1 MMITEDSFIK
11 GSHGKSCFPNA
22 EIAVF
27 EDASHFHHV
36 EKEKEFLETL
46 RDFLE
51 HND

>member
-1 MMITEDSFIK
+1 MENQK
-11 GSHGKSCFPNA
+11 GTPEATAYYKSCFPNA

-27 EDASHFHHV
+27 EDASHFYHV

-51 HND
+51 RND